1 MFPNKF
7 LVRPLFTVIL
17 SAYCFF
23 AFGDPGAGEL
33 LSKWKHAMAA
43 KGYRSDTASVILLNR
58 LSDFYVYNNAD
69 SALYF
74 AKQALEMARFQK
86 YTIGQARAINNISK
100 TYYVIGDYTSSLTT
114 GEQLM
119 QLSNKIGYRPGVAG
133 ALQIIGL
140 IYMAQN
146 NYSQAIKTLNKS
158 LDMFMLLKDSAKA
171 DKAYF
176 NIGLLYDES
185 GHPERTFYYMDKAQ
199 EMASQV
205 KDYVLISMTY
215 NRRGDAY
222 FHLKKYDQ
230 ALIYYQKVIGSN
242 FASTWEMDFAFSGL
256 AQTYYATGDYQM
268 AIIYAKKSLDLSRQV
283 KSVSDAVRALE
294 ILSEAYAAANDYKQA
309 YNYQVQFKK
318 SNDSIFSSE
327 KDKEINFLHLKQQ
340 QAYNAQL
347 ESNIKAKEE
356 AMNYSKRLLFFRN
369 VIAVFF
375 VVFLILIIR
384 SNWQKTK
391 LNKVL
396 QQQNTSIASQ
406 KEEISNQKE
415 ALDQLNHTKDQL
427 FSVISH
433 DLRSPF
439 AAILQSM
446 DFIRSG
452 ELSQREQELI
462 LASFHEQVSLVSIMV
477 NNLLIWANSQQEGI
491 KCNTIALKVGD
502 VVNEIISVSNFLA
515 KNKNIGIEHIYG
527 GEKVAEADLDQ
538 LRIIVQNLISNAIKF
553 TPNGGTIKVYYTT
566 NDGYHGIHVKDD
578 GLGIPG
584 EKMDKLFKITGR
596 EISGYGTNNEAG
608 AGIGLAL
615 IKQFVDANG
624 GTLDVRSKPGEGSEF
639 IVYLKKVTIEA
650 PLEGRTAVAIHS

>member
-1 MFPNKF
+1 MLFNKF
-7 LVRPLFTVIL
+7 LVRFLFAVFL
-17 SAYCFF
+17 SAFSF
-23 AFGDPGAGEL
+23 LAFGEPGAGEL
-33 LSKWKHAMAA
+33 LGRWRNAMAT
-43 KGYRSDTASVILLNR
+43 KVYRSDTASVILLNR
-58 LSDFYVYNNAD
+58 LSEFYVYNNAD

-74 AKQALEMARFQK
+74 AKQALELARFQK

-146 NYSQAIKTLNKS
+146 NYSQAITTLNKS
-158 LDMFMLLKDSAKA
+158 LNMFMLLKDSARA

-185 GHPERTFYYMDKAQ
+185 GHPDKTFYYMDKAQ

-205 KDYVLISMTY
+205 RDYVLISMIH
-215 NRRGDAY
+215 NRRGEAY

-230 ALIYYQKVIGSN
+230 ALIYYQKAIGSTN
-242 FASTWEMDFAFSGL
+242 ASTWEMDFAFSGL

-347 ESNIKAKEE
+347 EGNIKSKEE
-356 AMNYSKRLLFFRN
+356 AITYSRRLLFFRN
-369 VIAVFF
+369 IIAVCF
-375 VVFLILIIR
+375 VIFLILIIR
-384 SNWQKTK
+384 SNRQKTK

-396 QQQNTSIASQ
+396 QKQNTSIASQ

-452 ELSQREQELI
+452 ELSHREQELI
-462 LASFHEQVSLVSIMV
+462 LASFHQQVSLVTIMV

-491 KCNTIALKVGD
+491 KCNAVTLRVGD
-502 VVNEIISVSNFLA
+502 VVSEIISVSNFLA
-515 KNKNIGIEHIYG
+515 KNKNISIEHIYG
-527 GEKVAEADLDQ
+527 GDKFVEADLDQ
-538 LRIIVQNLISNAIKF
+538 VRIIVQNLISNAIKF
-553 TPNGGTIKVYYTT
+553 TPNGGTIKVYYTS
-566 NDGYHGIHVKDD
+566 NEGYYGIHVKDD

-624 GTLDVRSKPGEGSEF
+624 GILEVRSKPGEGSEF
-639 IVYLKKVTIEA
+639 IVYLRKVAMET
-650 PLEGRTAVAIHS
+650 PLETRKPVAINS